1 MSINEIL
8 YIIAYCVFLAG
19 ASMSFRQ
26 NGSRLSVGVMTC
38 GVVIDF
44 LVSMLPVMGVQLFK
58 MEVKGTN
65 PAIMFGIAFGFVVW
79 LLFLAALVI
88 RTRGTL
94 SLYHTL
100 ITVVEIAWFID
111 FISFLYGLYKFPLQG
126 GQ

>member
-1 MSINEIL
+1 MTINEVL
-8 YIIAYCVFLAG
+8 YIAAYSIFLIG
-19 ASMSFRQ
+19 AAKSYRE
-26 NGSRLSVGVMTC
+26 NGSTASVLVMTT
-38 GVVIDF
+38 GVLIDF

-79 LLFLAALVI
+79 LLFLAAIVI
-88 RTRGTL
+88 RRKGNM

-100 ITVVEIAWFID
+100 ITITEVSWFID

-126 GQ
+126 GH